1 MKGDLSQYRF
11 RAAANFTG
19 TLFQQGRAFSDQDGN
34 AADAI
39 GRHLRHLLGRDTIGP
54 GVAAVPQE
62 NPDSLRVLQA
72 SSDGNQV
79 TVQVNPGRLWIDGLH
94 VYVPGTGPLDWVADY
109 FGPPIASPA
118 PTAAEIAAGVRDA
131 VVLECWEEAFS
142 AYQDPTELIE
152 PALGGPD
159 TTERVVVHHR
169 LRLLRLLDGEDC
181 GNLDRMENDL
191 DAQGHLTVTPAPT
204 AVIAG
209 DCPVQAGG
217 GFTGFEHYLYRIE
230 VATPNAAGDAR
241 FKYSRFNGGL
251 VGRGILDSAV
261 DEVVIHANDQMIN
274 LSQLS
279 DFYLEVLVPG
289 PSTDPGRWVVAMGAN
304 ATLIGGNRLSLDV
317 PSIEGAWPGL
327 PSDEVFFRLWD
338 GIDLIQSFP
347 TGLAT
352 PNTLDMGIRLEF
364 DPETADGGNYRPG
377 DFWTFPARAT
387 GVDFDPSTW
396 PNDAAPQG
404 VEYHRAPLGILNWNA
419 GPVVTLTGPPEIHD
433 CRAVFPPLTR
443 IKGCCTY
450 TVGDG
455 MMSFGDFEHIQD
467 AVDALPAT
475 GGEVCVLPG
484 TYDEHVVIDKDNVR
498 IHGCGMRSRVI
509 ADTTDPVFH
518 VAGHSNIRIE
528 GLFIQADED
537 GIGILVETNVQD
549 VVPERIRLAD
559 LGLEAA
565 RDSAIKVLGAREV
578 KVLRCILTM
587 EDLPGPWH
595 ALYLRCEDGLVEHNV
610 ISVTPT
616 LPDDDVGL
624 PSINAG
630 RGGIHLAGTCER
642 VQVVDNRIRGGM
654 GNGITLG
661 SLVEIADGEVIDDDP
676 GWVINRF
683 DPCDPCRPGDT
694 TVPPGTGEPGES
706 TFESAGALY
715 EIRIERNRITGMGL
729 SGIGVVGFFD
739 LSEADEFISV
749 VGLDILGNRIADCL
763 FRELEEIP
771 QEMRRFSAYG
781 AVVLADVEDL
791 RFYDNVVEN
800 NGPNELFPVCGLF
813 VLHGEALD
821 IHRNRIVNTGAKTP
835 EGAED
840 ALPGYRGGIVIAFA
854 VPGITALEFNDDFFP
869 RQDGRPAARIHDNV
883 VSQPLGQALFLQALG
898 PVSVEGNA
906 FTTRG
911 LILRALDPSFW
922 ASAVWILNLGWSNEF
937 YLQFLL
943 FTGTTADPIE
953 PGQLPEGGDEFIP
966 RPRAGLD
973 DFGFGR
979 YLASGNVMFNDNQV
993 VTDLTET
1000 AVAFAISS
1008 VLIVSLDDV
1017 TVQDNQLD
1025 CDFFLDFMFTNLLAV
1040 GMTLRI
1046 KGNRLKETLFITLYS
1061 SMGLGLLFNNTS
1073 ENQATHCILSIASP
1087 FNPPPATPPSPHVH
1101 TDSPPIIERDNQ
1113 ELFHSLSFG
1122 FLEGWCQRL
1131 DALGNILIRGRG
1143 QVIAQPTVGN
1153 AFNSNFGIM
1162 SRFEG

>member
-1 MKGDLSQYRF
+1 MKGDLSQYSF
-11 RAAANFTG
+11 RASANFTG

-39 GRHLRHLLGRDTIGP
+39 GRHLRQLLGRDTIGP

-62 NPDSLRVLQA
+62 EKESLKILQA
-72 SSDGNQV
+72 ASDGTQV
-79 TVQVNPGRLWIDGLH
+79 TVQLNPGRLWIDGLH
-94 VYVPGTGPLDWVADY
+94 IYVTGPGPLDRIAEY

-131 VVLECWEEAFS
+131 VVLECWQEAFS
-142 AYQDPTELIE
+142 AYQDPIELIE

-169 LRLLRLLDGEDC
+169 VRLLRLLPGEDC

-191 DAQGHLTVTPAPT
+191 GAQGHLTVTPAPT

-230 VATPNAAGDAR
+230 ITTPDALGNAR

-261 DEVVIHANDQMIN
+261 DEIVIHANDQMIN

-279 DFYLEVLVPG
+279 DFHLEVLVPG
-289 PSTDPGRWVVAMGAN
+289 PSTDPGRWLVVMTADAS
-304 ATLIGGNRLSLDV
+304 LIGGSRLSL
-317 PSIEGAWPGL
+317 SNIQGAWPGL
-327 PSDEVFFRLWD
+327 PSDEAFFRLWD
-338 GIDLIQSFP
+338 GVDLVQSFP
-347 TGLAT
+347 IGLAT
-352 PNTLDMGIRLEF
+352 PNPLEMGIHLEF

-377 DFWTFPARAT
+377 DFWTFPARAA

-396 PNDAAPQG
+396 PNNAPPEG

-443 IKGCCTY
+443 IQSCCTY
-450 TVGDG
+450 SVGDG
-455 MMSFGDFEHIQD
+455 LTSFGDFETIQD
-467 AVDALPAT
+467 AVAALPAG
-475 GGEVCVLPG
+475 GGEICVLPG

-498 IHGCGMRSRVI
+498 IHGCGQRSRVI
-509 ADTTDPVFH
+509 GDTTDPVFH
-518 VAGHSNIRIE
+518 IAGRSGIRIE
-528 GLFIQADED
+528 GLFIHADEN
-537 GIGILVETNVQD
+537 GIGILVETDVQD
-549 VVPERIRLAD
+549 VEPDHILLAD

-565 RDSAIKVLGAREV
+565 HDSAIKVLGAREV
-578 KVLRCILTM
+578 KVLRCVITM
-587 EDLPGPWH
+587 ADLPGPWH
-595 ALYLRCEDGLVEHNV
+595 ALYLRCEGGLVEHNV
-610 ISVTPT
+610 IAVTPT
-616 LPDDDVGL
+616 PPADDVGL

-642 VQVVDNRIRGGM
+642 VQVIDNRIEGGM

-661 SLVEIADGEVIDDDP
+661 SLVEIVDGTVVDDDP
-676 GWVINRF
+676 GWVVNKD
-683 DPCDPCRPGDT
+683 DPCDPCKPGDT
-694 TVPPGTGEPGES
+694 NVPPPTGEPGES

-715 EIRIERNRITGMGL
+715 EIRIERNRVTGMGL

-739 LSEADEFISV
+739 LADADQFISV
-749 VGLDILGNRIADCL
+749 VGLDILGNRIAGCL
-763 FRELEEIP
+763 SRELEEIP

-781 AVVLADVEDL
+781 AIVLADVEDL
-791 RFYDNVVEN
+791 RCYDNIVED
-800 NGPNELFPVCGLF
+800 NGPDQNFPVCGLF

-821 IHRNRIVNTGAKTP
+821 IHRNRILNTGAKTP

-840 ALPGYRGGIVIAFA
+840 AMTGYRGGIVIAFA
-854 VPGITALEFNDDFFP
+854 VPGITALAFNDDFFP

-898 PVSVEGNA
+898 PVTVQGNA
-906 FTTRG
+906 LTTRG
-911 LILRALDPSFW
+911 LILQALDPSFW

-943 FTGTTADPIE
+943 FSGVTGDPLE
-953 PGQLPEGGDEFIP
+953 PGQLPQGGEEFVP

-979 YLASGNVMFNDNQV
+979 YLASGNVLFNDNQV

-1000 AVAFAISS
+1000 DVSFAISS
-1008 VLIVSLDDV
+1008 VLIVSMDDV

-1025 CDFFLDFMFTNLLAV
+1025 CDFFLDLLFTNLLAV

-1046 KGNRLKETLFITLYS
+1046 NNNRMKEGLFLTLYS
-1061 SMGLGLLFNNTS
+1061 SVGLGWIFNNTS
-1073 ENQATHCILSIASP
+1073 DNQATHCILSMQSP
-1087 FNPPPATPPSPHVH
+1087 LQSFIPFIQPHIV
-1101 TDSPPIIERDNQ
+1101 ERDNQ
-1113 ELFHSLSFG
+1113 ELFHAFTFLEDWCGRLDNLGDILLPDDQQTPGTTVSSEFNNNFG
-1122 FLEGWCQRL
+1122 FV
-1131 DALGNILIRGRG
+1131 ARG
-1143 QVIAQPTVGN
+1143 
-1153 AFNSNFGIM
+1153 
-1162 SRFEG
+1162 